1 MDQNIIKG
9 LHALALLSVTGG
21 LFRVASVS
29 AANLELRVLV
39 MIEYLVWAI
48 FFELLVANLKE

>member
-9 LHALALLSVTGG
+9 LHALALLSIVGG
-21 LFRVASVS
+21 FYRTTTIS

-48 FFELLVANLKE
+48 LFELLVINLKE